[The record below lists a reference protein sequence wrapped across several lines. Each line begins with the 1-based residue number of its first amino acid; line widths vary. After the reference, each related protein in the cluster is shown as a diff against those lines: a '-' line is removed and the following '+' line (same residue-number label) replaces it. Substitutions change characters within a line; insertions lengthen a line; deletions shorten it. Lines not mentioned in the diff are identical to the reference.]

1 MISDEDKR
9 EIRTLLVIDLLLGGF
24 LSSGCDL
31 MEIAESLDLEEIEE
45 FLTLFGEN

>member
-24 LSSGCDL
+24 LSSGC
-31 MEIAESLDLEEIEE
+31 EIAEVIEDIDPEVLEGFLD
-45 FLTLFGEN
+45 LFGEN